1 MTILEEAIEILT
13 ALGLPR
19 QQRNERS
26 ALTLLALAGRTREN
40 TWKDIETPLLRI
52 IDIMDWMYDKFE
64 KKYAPNSRETI
75 RRQTIHQFE
84 QARIVD
90 RNPDDPD
97 RPTNSGKTVYR
108 LTGGIL
114 SVLRSYGTKTFD
126 REVNKFIRSHG
137 SLARKYGKIRKLHT
151 VAVKLPDDSILHLS
165 PGEHNILQRL
175 ILEEFAPR
183 FIENPV
189 LVYMGDTSEKHLF
202 IDEAALKSLFIPV
215 TQHDKL
221 PDVVLFSPKKN
232 WIFFIEA
239 VTSHGPIS
247 PKRHIELET
256 MLS

>member
-1 MTILEEAIEILT
+1 MRRIHA
-13 ALGLPR
+13 
-19 QQRNERS
+19 
-26 ALTLLALAGRTREN
+26 
-40 TWKDIETPLLRI
+40 KPL
-52 IDIMDWMYDKFE
+52 
-64 KKYAPNSRETI
+64 

-90 RNPDDPD
+90 RNPDNPD

-114 SVLRSYGTKTFD
+114 PVLRSYGTKTFD
-126 REVNKFIRSHG
+126 REVNKFIRTHG
-137 SLARKYGKIRKLHT
+137 SLTRKYGKIRKLHT

-189 LVYMGDTSEKHLF
+189 LIYMGDTAEKHLF

-221 PDVVLFSPKKN
+221 PDVVLFSPKKK

-256 MLS
+256 MLSKCPFGRIYVTAFLTFSDFRKYAEEIVWESEVWIAEAPDHMIHYNGDKFFGPH